1 MAAPAGQNRPTIGIA
16 PALPLIQFPAMQ
28 NSIHLVGG
36 EKGGVGKSTFS
47 RLLAQYFI
55 DRQLPFAGLDTDR
68 SHQSFVRF
76 YADFTEHLDV
86 DDFEGLDQIVEAALA
101 EPDRQVVVD
110 LAAQSARPLWSWLDD
125 ADVIELLEES
135 HIRLV
140 CWHLLDD
147 SRDSSDML
155 AELLEHFGK
164 SAQCVAVL
172 NRGRGRDFDVF
183 ERSGLRQRLHK
194 LGGKVVELPKLHHA
208 SMAKID
214 LCDASFWAAAHNP
227 AIGNLTMM
235 DRQRC
240 KIWLR
245 RAVEVIEK
253 GLEPGTPQ
261 PPEGDWKAISS

>member
-1 MAAPAGQNRPTIGIA
+1 MRQLA
-16 PALPLIQFPAMQ
+16 AMQ
-28 NSIHLVGG
+28 NTIHLVGG

-68 SHQSFVRF
+68 SHQSFSRF
-76 YADFTEHLDV
+76 YGDFTEHLDV
-86 DDFEGLDQIVEAALA
+86 DEFEGLDQIVEAAL
-101 EPDRQVVVD
+101 EEEDRQVVVD
-110 LAAQSARPLWSWLDD
+110 LAAQSARPLWSWFDD
-125 ADVIELLEES
+125 ADVVELLDES
-135 HIRLV
+135 QVRLV

-155 AELLEHFGK
+155 GEMLDHFGG
-164 SAQCVAVL
+164 SAHCVAVL
-172 NRGRGRDFDVF
+172 NQGRGRDFDVF
-183 ERSGLRQRLHK
+183 ERSGQRERMRK
-194 LGGKVVELPKLHHA
+194 LGGRIVDLPKLHHS

-227 AIGNLTMM
+227 AIGNLSMM

-245 RAVEVIEK
+245 RAVDTIEK